1 MNKTELILYKTQD
14 SDIIEKKCRFGI
26 SDTTLKKVKKDE

>member
-14 SDIIEKKCRFGI
+14 SDIIEKKVVCRK
-26 SDTTLKKVKKDE
+26 SRHTTQKSKRI